1 MEKKLSWEEI
11 KELYD
16 QEWVELIDYEWPEEA
31 AHPGAGVVRVH
42 AKDRKE
48 FDRLAAIDPPV
59 ESAFV
64 FVGEAALTPDS
75 YLNTFRVLELR

>member
-31 AHPGAGVVRVH
+31 AHPKAGVVRVH
-42 AKDRKE
+42 ARNLIDWL
-48 FDRLAAIDPPV
+48 RLIRQWNLHL
-59 ESAFV
+59 SLS
-64 FVGEAALTPDS
+64 G
-75 YLNTFRVLELR
+75 NLR